1 MQADNTKPVIHIY
14 KPVKVNKTSTIYE
27 IEQTK
32 GIREPKLED
41 YFTDIVKIEQY
52 QGYSK
57 AYNLTHYFRI
67 RDNAN
72 WSKCKTPTGLFR
84 TIKPNVF
91 FGDLKTSKGKTLILF
106 YVDEVNNLQIFKYP
120 NGYYPTSKQLNLI
133 INKF

>member
-14 KPVKVNKTSTIYE
+14 KTLKVNKTSTIYE

-32 GIREPKLED
+32 EIREPKPED

-67 RDNAN
+67 RDKTN

-91 FGDLKTSKGKTLILF
+91 FGDLKTSKGKTLVLF
-106 YVDEVNNLQIFKYP
+106 YFDEVNNLQIFKYP
-120 NGYYPTSKQLNLI
+120 HGYYPTSKQLETI
-133 INKF
+133 IDKF

>member
-67 RDNAN
+67 RDKTN

-84 TIKPNVF
+84 TIKPDVF

>member
-32 GIREPKLED
+32 GIREPKPED

>member
-32 GIREPKLED
+32 GIREPKPED

-120 NGYYPTSKQLNLI
+120 HGYYPTSKQLETI
-133 INKF
+133 IDKF

>member
-32 GIREPKLED
+32 GIREPKPED

-67 RDNAN
+67 RDKTN

-84 TIKPNVF
+84 TIKPDVF